1 MSFQYNTFWIAMS
14 EKEVKIV
21 YVDGTLKDGVVRSI
35 RGKLIEEN
43 ESAVTIERNDGKL
56 TIGRNFI
63 IKIERW
69 SGENGRK
76 E

>member
-1 MSFQYNTFWIAMS
+1 MNAKS
-14 EKEVKIV
+14 EEVKIV

-43 ESAVTIERNDGKL
+43 ESAITIERNDGKL

-63 IKIERW
+63 VKIERW
-69 SGENGRK
+69 SGERNEHGIK
-76 E
+76 